1 MTQTTPCKGGYAM
14 NFKYYMLL
22 LAIVPVIMSS
32 CGILPRD
39 EVSITGTVTIDP
51 TMPRTA
57 SAPVFVAVATT
68 SDIDTIMNDPIHSIV
83 TIIEP
88 TSDGTYTVQC
98 NDYGLHAGDEIFL
111 FAFIDNDYSGGIPF
125 PTPGDLLGFYT
136 NGFKLSYT
144 IGVDGDADITIN
156 RQQYDFTAKIIGSI
170 NGNDA
175 GSVILIAYAG
185 DFSSSNITNLD
196 INKVVGYKKIKKSA
210 YPCNFELPIMPY
222 GYTVPLGG
230 VYVIALLDANSNS
243 IPDEG
248 DMIGF
253 ATEAASNT
261 PSAVTITQGV
271 TLVNPI
277 RFIVPIHGEPQTDD
291 PPLTLVGTFDAPAGY
306 SSDPESKPIFIVV
319 AKGSDPNEVFANI
332 QNLNT
337 QTFDFTRVEQGQNTF
352 ALTLSRSKFT
362 PGDTVFVAALWD
374 KDFTSGLPNATE
386 GDTLGFVMNK
396 SNVQYT
402 VTLQDGENE
411 LIKSGNQY
419 LFNGSG
425 GFSFGLDRT
434 VYNHNAVIRFM
445 LQQGNATSTQFANGT
460 KVICVVVYETQD
472 IALLY
477 MQNGYYAIDMDKI
490 IGVADVRINH
500 EEGSDIT
507 GYYSLPIMPAL
518 HQSIPATQNE
528 ELYINNVWV
537 LAVIDSNG
545 NGKPDSGER
554 IGFYWNYALF
564 VYYPVKLPVP
574 LGNGTTYLNK
584 TVRFSSYT
592 Y

>member
-1 MTQTTPCKGGYAM
+1 M

-22 LAIVPVIMSS
+22 LAIVPLMMSS
-32 CGILPRD
+32 CGILPQD

-51 TMPRTA
+51 TMPRSA
-57 SAPVFVAVATT
+57 SAQVFVAVATT
-68 SDIDTIMNDPIHSIV
+68 SDIDAVMNDPVHSIV

-88 TSDGTYTVQC
+88 SSDGTYTVQC
-98 NDYGLHAGDEIFL
+98 SDYGLHAGDEIFL

-144 IGVDGDADITIN
+144 VGVDGNADITIN
-156 RQQYDFTAKIIGSI
+156 RQQYDFSATVIGSI
-170 NGNDA
+170 NGNDS

-185 DFSSSNITNLD
+185 DFNSSNITNLD

-222 GYTVPLGG
+222 GYNVPLGG
-230 VYVIALLDANSNS
+230 VYVIALLDANNNS

-261 PSAVTITQGV
+261 PTAVTITQGV

-277 RFIVPIHGEPQTDD
+277 RFILPIYGEPQTQD
-291 PPLTLVGTFDAPAGY
+291 PPLTLSGTFDAPAGY
-306 SSDPESKPIFIVV
+306 SSDPQTKPIFIVV

-362 PGDTVFVAALWD
+362 PGDTVFVIALWD
-374 KDFTSGLPNATE
+374 KDFISGLPNATE
-386 GDTLGFVMNK
+386 GDTVGFIMNK
-396 SNVQYT
+396 STFTYAIP
-402 VTLQDGENE
+402 LQEGENTI
-411 LIKSGNQY
+411 IKNNNQY
-419 LFNGSG
+419 YVNGTSG
-425 GFSFGLDRT
+425 YSFALERT
-434 VYNHNAVIRFM
+434 VYNHNAVIR
-445 LQQGNATSTQFANGT
+445 LKLERGNATTTQFANGT
-460 KVICVVVYETQD
+460 KVICVAVYETQN
-472 IALLY
+472 IAQLY
-477 MQNGYYAIDMDKI
+477 SKNGYYEIDMDKI
-490 IGVADVRINH
+490 IAVADVRIAH
-500 EEGSDIT
+500 DEGSDIT
-507 GYYSLPIMPAL
+507 GYYSMPIMPAL
-518 HQSIPATQNE
+518 HQSIPATQDG
-528 ELYINNVWV
+528 ELYIDNVWV
-537 LAVIDSNG
+537 LAVLDSNG
-545 NGKPDSGER
+545 NGKPDNGER
-554 IGFYWNYALF
+554 IGFYWDYFLF
-564 VYYPVKLPVP
+564 YYPIKLPVP
-574 LGNGTTYLNK
+574 LGDGTTYLNK
-584 TVRFSSYT
+584 TVRFSTYT